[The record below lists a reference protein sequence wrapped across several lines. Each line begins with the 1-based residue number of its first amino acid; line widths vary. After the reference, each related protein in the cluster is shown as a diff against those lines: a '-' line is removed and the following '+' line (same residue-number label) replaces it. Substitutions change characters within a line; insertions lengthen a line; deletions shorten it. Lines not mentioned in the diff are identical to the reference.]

1 MKKTDLD
8 DYLWIAS
15 EVCYYL
21 GLVLFALAVPALAII
36 LWLMSLVGKAQPNYG
51 YVLIAWLAGG
61 LMFWIGV
68 ALKNRLI
75 K

>member
-36 LWLMSLVGKAQPNYG
+36 L
-51 YVLIAWLAGG
+51 
-61 LMFWIGV
+61 
-68 ALKNRLI
+68 
-75 K
+75 